1 MKFINLTR
9 HTEIG
14 ANSYYLEAGGTR
26 LILDCGM
33 HPKDVGEKALPNW
46 KPIDGQTID
55 AILITHAHQDHVG
68 TLPVLMRRQPHAR
81 VFMTEATSEIGSL
94 LLHNSVN
101 VMTRQREEL
110 GLTIYPLFGHREI
123 DRAIELW
130 QLCRYRQ
137 PYTISDHRIGDDR
150 SEEHTSELQ
159 SHVNLVCRLL
169 LEKKKKLSASQS
181 SSLLHLHSVRVIS

>member
-14 ANSYYLEAGGTR
+14 ANSYYLESGGAR

-33 HPKDVGEKALPNW
+33 HPKDVGENVLPNW
-46 KPIDGQTID
+46 KPIERQTID
-55 AILITHAHQDHVG
+55 AVLITHAHQDHIG

-101 VMTRQREEL
+101 VMTRRREEL
-110 GLTIYPLFGHREI
+110 GLTVYPLFRHCET

-137 PYTISDHRIGDDR
+137 PYTTSADR
-150 SEEHTSELQ
+150 NGHHIAFTFE
-159 SHVNLVCRLL
+159 
-169 LEKKKKLSASQS
+169 
-181 SSLLHLHSVRVIS
+181 

>member
-33 HPKDVGEKALPNW
+33 HPKDVGENALPNW

-55 AILITHAHQDHVG
+55 AVLITHAHQDDIG
-68 TLPVLMRRQPHAR
+68 TLPVLMRYQPHAR
-81 VFMTEATSEIGSL
+81 VFMTDASSEIGSL

-101 VMTRQREEL
+101 VITWQRAEHSL
-110 GLTIYPLFGHREI
+110 PICPL
-123 DRAIELW
+123 
-130 QLCRYRQ
+130 
-137 PYTISDHRIGDDR
+137 
-150 SEEHTSELQ
+150 
-159 SHVNLVCRLL
+159 
-169 LEKKKKLSASQS
+169 
-181 SSLLHLHSVRVIS
+181 